1 MKYSTVPVRD
11 IHHSGQEL
19 RTSHN
24 RTVNMNDLAK
34 NEEFL
39 KSAFKG
45 DQGIEQNE
53 LETFICR
60 LRSQQWR
67 QSHSEGVQEDHGE
80 NR

>member
-45 DQGIEQNE
+45 DHGIVK
-53 LETFICR
+53 
-60 LRSQQWR
+60 
-67 QSHSEGVQEDHGE
+67 G
-80 NR
+80 

>member
-1 MKYSTVPVRD
+1 MKYSTVTVWD

-19 RTSHN
+19 RTSNN

-45 DQGIEQNE
+45 DHGIVK
-53 LETFICR
+53 
-60 LRSQQWR
+60 
-67 QSHSEGVQEDHGE
+67 G
-80 NR
+80 